1 MKTRFLTIRK
11 IDGKVQ
17 HLSDIYPVI
26 ETNTILN
33 KTITGI
39 GATYSEIKA
48 PRNSIIIEPTKP
60 VIFGKCNDPK
70 HADDNLLGVHD
81 RVYQDKIISYIEQS
95 IKEGK
100 YIKILT
106 TPESFRKVQDA
117 FEELDIDIRFDG
129 YFLLFDEVQKTVK
142 DCDYRQDI
150 TLPMDLFFECRD
162 KAIVSATPPRKFR
175 DPRFDDFSTLKIVP
189 NFDFRKEIKLCVT
202 NNVLQYT
209 KELLRSLEGNERPV
223 FLFVNSTDMIHSLM
237 NQLEITEQS
246 SVFCSDKSV
255 DKLNR
260 LNFKRAY
267 ENWSEN
273 KRAHYNWMTSRFY
286 SALDIELDERPDIV
300 MLTDCYIADYTMID
314 PYMDAVQIAGRFRNG
329 VNYIYHIS
337 NTDKRIRETTEDEL
351 IESLKCAAS
360 VYEYLGTMG
369 ESASTEQQRTAFLEA
384 RATIP
389 YTKYVDENGIIKY
402 FTVDNH
408 IDEELTKTSYRDYVV
423 LRKSYDASEHFNITY
438 TNHYYEVSDYDR
450 LKIENKNAAIK
461 EKRMEIVRQLEQL
474 GECETEMEQ
483 EYRRY
488 LYFADPLIVEA
499 YDVIGKDKIESLKY
513 RAKAIREAIIIKR
526 HQENACSTDAI
537 RLIYTIFNT
546 QQWYSSKYI
555 KRRLNKVFA
564 DLSIP
569 HPRAITSHTIL
580 QYFEATYRHRKDKKT
595 NKDKRGYYLI
605 SQRFA

>member
-60 VIFGKCNDPK
+60 VIYGKHNDPK
-70 HADDNLLGVHD
+70 HADDNLFEVHD
-81 RVYQDKIISYIEQS
+81 RVYQDKIISYIERS

-106 TPESFRKVQDA
+106 TPESFPKVQDA

-142 DCDYRQDI
+142 DCDYRQYI
-150 TLPMDLFFECRD
+150 TLPMDLFFECRL

-175 DPRFDDFSTLKIVP
+175 DPRFEDFSTLKIVP
-189 NFDFRKEIKLCVT
+189 DFDFRKELKLCVT

-209 KELLRSLEGNERPV
+209 KKLLRSLEGNERPV

-237 NQLEITEQS
+237 GQLEITKQS
-246 SVFCSDKSV
+246 AVFCSEKSV
-255 DKLNR
+255 EKLNR
-260 LNFKRAY
+260 LDFNRAF
-267 ENWSEN
+267 ENWDQS
-273 KRAHYNWMTSRFY
+273 KMAHYNWMTSRFY
-286 SALDIELDERPDIV
+286 SALDIDLSERPDII
-300 MLTDCYIADYTMID
+300 MLTDCYIADYTIID
-314 PYMDAVQIAGRFRNG
+314 PYMDAVQIVGRFRNG
-329 VNYIYHIS
+329 VNDIYHIGNTNS
-337 NTDKRIRETTEDEL
+337 NFPETTEEEL
-351 IESLKCAAS
+351 IVSLKCAAS
-360 VYEYLGTMG
+360 VYEHLGTLA

-389 YTKYVDENGIIKY
+389 YTKYIDENGNIKH

-408 IDEELTKTSYRDYVV
+408 IDEELTKSCYHDYVA
-423 LRKSYDASEHFNITY
+423 LRKGYDASEYFHITY
-438 TNHYYEVSDYDR
+438 TYQYYKVSDYDR
-450 LKIENKNAAIK
+450 LRIENKNATIK

-499 YDVIGKDKIESLKY
+499 YDVIGKADIERLKY
-513 RAKAIREAIIIKR
+513 RAKAIREAIIVKQ
-526 HQENACSTDAI
+526 HKENACSTDAI
-537 RLIYTIFNT
+537 RLIYTIFDT
-546 QQWYSSKYI
+546 QKWYSSIYI
-555 KRRLNKVFA
+555 KRRLKEVFVV
-564 DLSIP
+564 LKIP
-569 HPRAITSHTIL
+569 HPKAITSHTIL